1 MSTKDPWFL
10 NHSLIK
16 LCFNSSEICL
26 SDLTPQLHSTQ
37 YCPGRFIFCPLMCGL
52 VIACTEL
59 GTQRYSLSAN
69 QSIIHS
75 INQSRLLIM
84 FLNITDSNYFMF
96 GMMIPK
102 WLAIM

>member
-1 MSTKDPWFL
+1 
-10 NHSLIK
+10 
-16 LCFNSSEICL
+16 
-26 SDLTPQLHSTQ
+26 
-37 YCPGRFIFCPLMCGL
+37 MCGL